1 MRDRATV
8 PIHPALMTKSTLVS
22 DVRGASRI
30 VIDLTLVVTDLVE
43 TMHLNIARRPGIV
56 GEATFGRTKGITGL
70 VYRGVRAVTR
80 LVGAGIDTA
89 LVPLAPLLKEPSS
102 WPGREPFVA
111 ALNGVLGDHLA
122 ASRNPLAITMHLRAG
137 GAPLDLTTDG
147 IAAAVPEPR
156 ACIIVLVHG
165 LCMSDA
171 NWQRHGHDH
180 GRKLAGE
187 LDANAIYLRYNT
199 GLHVADNGGTLSELL
214 AHLVHR
220 WPVPNAQLVLVGHSM
235 GGLVIRSAY
244 AAAER
249 ARHGWRERVRA
260 LAFLGTP
267 HHGAPLE
274 RGGQGIDL
282 LLAASPYTAA
292 FTRLSRMRSAGITDL
307 RHGTVRAEDR
317 QGHARFDHHMDART
331 PLPLPADVPCFT
343 IAGSLSKTAPRT
355 ARLPRGDGLVPVASA
370 LGRHH
375 DPRMHLDFPPFRQ
388 HIAIGTG
395 HLDLLSS
402 PAVYRQLRE
411 WLRTAR

>member
-1 MRDRATV
+1 
-8 PIHPALMTKSTLVS
+8 MTKPNLVS

-30 VIDLTLVVTDLVE
+30 VVDLTLVVTDLVE
-43 TMHLNIARRPGIV
+43 TMHHNIARRPGIA
-56 GEATFGRTKGITGL
+56 GEATFARTKGITGL
-70 VYRGVRAVTR
+70 VYRGVRAVTK

-89 LVPLAPLLKEPSS
+89 LAPLAPLLKEPSS

-122 ASRNPLAITMHLRAG
+122 TSQNPLAIAMHLRAD
-137 GAPLDLTTDG
+137 GAPLVLTAEG
-147 IAAAVPEPR
+147 IAAAVPAPR
-156 ACIIVLVHG
+156 ACVVVLVHG

-171 NWQRHGHDH
+171 NWERAGHDH
-180 GRKLAGE
+180 GLKLAGD
-187 LDANAIYLRYNT
+187 LDANALYLRYNT
-199 GLHVADNGGTLSELL
+199 GLHISDNGEAFSALL
-214 AHLVHR
+214 AQLVER
-220 WPVPNAQLVLVGHSM
+220 WPVPKMRLVLVGHSM

-249 ARHGWRERVRA
+249 AEHGWRDRVRA

-317 QGHARFDHHMDART
+317 QGDARFDHHVDART
-331 PLPLPADVPCFT
+331 PLPLPAGVPCYT
-343 IAGSLSKTAPRT
+343 IAGSLSKAAPRT

-370 LGRHH
+370 LGRHP
-375 DPRMHLDFPPFRQ
+375 DTRMQLDFPPSRQ
-388 HIAIGTG
+388 HIALGTG
-395 HLDLLSS
+395 HLDLLCSA
-402 PAVYRQLRE
+402 PVYRKLRDWLRE
-411 WLRTAR
+411 ALNP